1 MWKAILAV
9 ILGYVTM
16 FVWVVVTLLATM
28 AIDRFVIDGS
38 FVVKEGTSDVT
49 IVYLAINLGLGFI
62 GAILGGVVAAAIAA
76 SPTNRPVHV
85 LAGLC
90 LVFGL
95 ASAVWPLVAGEPAEG
110 QPVAETTAANEG
122 AESDDM
128 MAGMKAMQGSTAP
141 TWYNFT
147 LPFIGGFGVLLGG
160 RLKGK
165 RAAASAGESPVIT

>member
-9 ILGYVTM
+9 ILGYLTL
-16 FVWVVVTLLATM
+16 FVWVTVTLLATV
-28 AIDRFVIDGS
+28 AIDLFVIDGS
-38 FVVKEGTSDVT
+38 LVVKEGTSDVT
-49 IVYLAINLGLGFI
+49 IAYMAINLGSGFI

-95 ASAVWPLVAGEPAEG
+95 ALAVWPLVADAPADG
-110 QPVAETTAANEG
+110 QPAAEATAASEG
-122 AESDDM
+122 TESDDM
-128 MAGMKAMQGSTAP
+128 MAAMKAMQGTTAP

-147 LPFIGGFGVLLGG
+147 LPFMGVLLGG

-165 RAAASAGESPVIT
+165 RAAPIAGEAP

>member
-9 ILGYVTM
+9 ILGYVTL
-16 FVWVVVTLLATM
+16 FVWVTVTLFVIV
-28 AIDRFVIDGS
+28 AIDLFVIDGS
-38 FVVKEGTSDVT
+38 LIVKEGTSDFT
-49 IVYLAINLGLGFI
+49 IAYLAINLGLGFI
-62 GAILGGVVAAAIAA
+62 GAVLGGVVAAAIAA

-95 ASAVWPLVAGEPAEG
+95 VLAVWPFVADEPADG
-110 QPVAETTAANEG
+110 QPVAETTAASEG
-122 AESDDM
+122 TESDDM
-128 MAGMKAMQGSTAP
+128 MAAMKAMRGTTAL

-165 RAAASAGESPVIT
+165 RAAASAGEAP